1 MWKVISGI
9 FLGWSLGAN
18 DSANIF
24 GTGVTTGT
32 VKYQTAILLTS
43 IFVLLG
49 AIFEGPKC
57 MKIVSDLSRLI
68 PMEAFLCALASAITM
83 TILTYFAIPASTSQ
97 AIIGAVI
104 GAGILSGSADFSKL
118 IKIVACWILTPI
130 GGTIFGY
137 LLYHILKFIF
147 DKTILSLTHRNTIY
161 TVGII
166 VAGCYGAYSLGANN
180 VANVTGIY
188 VGSGLLTTQMAALIG
203 GFSIAL
209 GTLTYGKKVMITV
222 GKGIVPLD
230 PFSALVTVLA
240 EALTLHLFTQI
251 GVPVSSSQ
259 AVVGAVVGVGIV
271 GGLRTVNPKMLVKI
285 TLGWIMTPF
294 ASGLMTFLF
303 VYIFSLIQWAI
314 MVFESLLTIDFAFY
328 I

>member
-24 GTGVTTGT
+24 GTGVTTGI
-32 VKYQTAILLTS
+32 VKYRTAILLTA
-43 IFVLLG
+43 IFVLIG
-49 AIFEGPKC
+49 SIIEGPKC
-57 MKIVSDLSRLI
+57 MRIVGDLSRLVPI
-68 PMEAFLCALASAITM
+68 EAFLCALAAAITM

-118 IKIVACWILTPI
+118 IKIVACWVLTPI
-130 GGTIFGY
+130 GGMVFGY
-137 LLYHILKFIF
+137 LLYHSLKFIF
-147 DKTILSLTHRNTIY
+147 DKTIPSLTSRNTIY
-161 TVGII
+161 GVGII

-188 VGSGLLTTQMAALIG
+188 VGSGLLSCQTAAFIG
-203 GFSIAL
+203 GLSIAS

-222 GKGIVPLD
+222 GKGIAPLD
-230 PFSALVTVLA
+230 PFTALVTILA
-240 EALTLHLFTQI
+240 EAMTLHLFTQI

-259 AVVGAVVGVGIV
+259 AIVGAVVGVGIV
-271 GGLRTVNPKMLVKI
+271 GGLRTINPKMLVKI
-285 TLGWIMTPF
+285 TVGWLITPF
-294 ASGLMTFLF
+294 AAGLMTILF
-303 VYIFSLIQWAI
+303 IYFTPA
-314 MVFESLLTIDFAFY
+314 
-328 I
+328 

>member
-24 GTGVTTGT
+24 GTGVTTGI
-32 VKYQTAILLTS
+32 VKYQTAILLTA
-43 IFVLLG
+43 IFVLIG
-49 AIFEGPKC
+49 SIIEGPKC
-57 MKIVSDLSRLI
+57 MRIVGDLSRLVPI
-68 PMEAFLCALASAITM
+68 EAFLCALAAAIVM

-118 IKIVACWILTPI
+118 IKIVACWVLTPI
-130 GGTIFGY
+130 GGMVFGY
-137 LLYHILKFIF
+137 LLYHSLKFIF
-147 DKTILSLTHRNTIY
+147 DKTIPSLTYRNTVY
-161 TVGII
+161 GVGII

-188 VGSGLLTTQMAALIG
+188 VGSGLLSCQTAAFIG
-203 GFSIAL
+203 GLSIAS

-222 GKGIVPLD
+222 GKGIAPLD
-230 PFSALVTVLA
+230 PFTALVTILA

-259 AVVGAVVGVGIV
+259 AIVGAVVGVGIV
-271 GGLRTVNPKMLVKI
+271 GGLRTINPKMLVKI
-285 TLGWIMTPF
+285 TVGWLITPF
-294 ASGLMTFLF
+294 AAGLMTILF
-303 VYIFSLIQWAI
+303 IYFTPA
-314 MVFESLLTIDFAFY
+314 
-328 I
+328 

>member
-24 GTGVTTGT
+24 GTGVTTGI
-32 VKYQTAILLTS
+32 VKYRTAILLTA
-43 IFVLLG
+43 IFVLIG
-49 AIFEGPKC
+49 SIIEGPKC
-57 MKIVSDLSRLI
+57 MRIVGDLSRLVPI
-68 PMEAFLCALASAITM
+68 EAFLCALAAAIVM

-130 GGTIFGY
+130 GGMIFGY
-137 LLYHILKFIF
+137 LLYHSLKFIF
-147 DKTILSLTHRNTIY
+147 DKTIPSLTYRNTVY
-161 TVGII
+161 GVGII

-188 VGSGLLTTQMAALIG
+188 VGSGLLSCQMAAFIG
-203 GFSIAL
+203 GLSIAS

-222 GKGIVPLD
+222 GKGIAPLD
-230 PFSALVTVLA
+230 PFTALVTILA

-259 AVVGAVVGVGIV
+259 AIVGAVVGVGIV
-271 GGLRTVNPKMLVKI
+271 GGLRTINPKMLVKI
-285 TLGWIMTPF
+285 TVGWLITPF
-294 ASGLMTFLF
+294 AAGLKTILF
-303 VYIFSLIQWAI
+303 IYFTPA
-314 MVFESLLTIDFAFY
+314 
-328 I
+328 

>member
-1 MWKVISGI
+1 MWKLISGI

-24 GTGVTTGT
+24 GTGVTTGA
-32 VKYQTAILLTS
+32 VKYKTAILLTS
-43 IFVLLG
+43 IFVLMG
-49 AIFEGPKC
+49 AVFEGPKC

-83 TILTYFAIPASTSQ
+83 TILTYAAIPASTSQ
-97 AIIGAVI
+97 AIIGAII

-130 GGTIFGY
+130 GGAIFGFS
-137 LLYHILKFIF
+137 LYHILKFVF
-147 DKTILSLTHRNTIY
+147 DKSIPSLRYRNTIY
-161 TVGII
+161 AVGII

-188 VGSGLLTTQMAALIG
+188 VGSGLLTYQMASLFG
-203 GFSIAL
+203 GLSIVS
-209 GTLTYGKKVMITV
+209 GVLTYGKKVMLTI
-222 GKGIVPLD
+222 GKGIAPLD

-271 GGLRTVNPKMLVKI
+271 GGLQTINPKMLVKI
-285 TLGWIMTPF
+285 TIGWIMTPF
-294 ASGLMTFLF
+294 ASGLMTILF
-303 VYIFSLIQWAI
+303 VYASSLI
-314 MVFESLLTIDFAFY
+314 L
-328 I
+328 